1 MHHVLNIVLVIL
13 FLGLVV
19 GHHGFEHRAGDSVC
33 WSCCWLG
40 LFNFCL
46 LHALNVVFGDSVPWA
61 FCWSTEFEQR
71 VSDSVRW
78 ACCWCD
84 CSTSAHHKF
93 WTVGTCGRNS
103 D

>member
-1 MHHVLNIVLVIL
+1 MVLNIVLVIL
-13 FLGLVV
+13 FVGLVV
-19 GHHGFEHRAGDSVC
+19 GMV
-33 WSCCWLG
+33 